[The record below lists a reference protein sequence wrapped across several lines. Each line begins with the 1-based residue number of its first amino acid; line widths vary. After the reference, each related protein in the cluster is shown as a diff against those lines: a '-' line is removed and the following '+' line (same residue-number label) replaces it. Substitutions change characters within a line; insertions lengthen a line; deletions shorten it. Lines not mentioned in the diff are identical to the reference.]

1 MMHRR
6 NKTRLYKWLGWSL
19 GPFAAAALILSLID
33 IDDVVMAQGIVE
45 PGAKIY
51 IDSPLS
57 RVVDRVLVG
66 PGDTVRTGQVLA
78 QLYDGDL
85 KSSVTT
91 AEKDLKGAEANLAV
105 TKARLARL
113 REQPTPEELRIA
125 ESLLE
130 QAKISLEARDQDLKR
145 ARHLYLGERLW
156 SQEELERAQT
166 NYELAQANL
175 KVAIENFN
183 LTRRGPS
190 NAELDQAA
198 AEVRQAQAT
207 LEGTRQDLVAT
218 REALALTTL
227 KAPADGIVVRRDLHP
242 GMLAGPGGIV
252 LIVAGLGRE
261 TIIDAWIGET
271 SSWKVRVGNPVEILS
286 NMFSD
291 REDFAGLGRVST
303 IHGYALNDGGARTF
317 QIRVDIEETPIPL
330 RYGSTAD
337 LRIVVGQRSILKIL
351 LGFENRSA
359 VEAGRAPNTPAR
371 QPDIPSEP
379 VVDQTPTSDPK
390 VVQTD
395 SDSIQSPPIQ

>member
-6 NKTRLYKWLGWSL
+6 NKTKIFKWIGWTL
-19 GPFAAAALILSLID
+19 GPIAAVALILALID

-57 RVVDRVLVG
+57 RVIDRVLVE
-66 PGDTVRTGQVLA
+66 PGDTIRTGQVLA

-85 KSSVTT
+85 RGSVTT

-105 TKARLARL
+105 VKARLARL

-130 QAKISLEARDQDLKR
+130 QAKINLDARDQDLKR

-166 NYELAQANL
+166 SYELAQANL
-175 KVAIENFN
+175 KVAVENYN

-190 NAELDQAA
+190 KAELDQAA

-207 LEGTRQDLVAT
+207 LEGTRQDLLAT

-227 KAPADGIVVRRDLHP
+227 RAPSDGVVVRRDLHP
-242 GMLAGPGGIV
+242 GMLASQGGIV
-252 LIVAGLGRE
+252 LIVAGLGPE
-261 TIIDAWIGET
+261 PIIDAWIGET
-271 SSWKVRVGNPVEILS
+271 SSWKVQVGHPVEILS

-291 REDFAGLGRVST
+291 REDFVGLGRVSN
-303 IHGYALNDGGARTF
+303 IYGYAVNDGGARTF
-317 QIRVDIEETPIPL
+317 QTQVEIEETPIPL

-337 LRIVVGQRSILKIL
+337 LRIIVGQRSILKIL
-351 LGFENRSA
+351 LGIENATA
-359 VEAGRAPNTPAR
+359 VEAGRELKGPTKEPESK
-371 QPDIPSEP
+371 IEP
-379 VVDQTPTSDPK
+379 VVDLNAPPDQK
-390 VVQTD
+390 VVQTA
-395 SDSIQSPPIQ
+395 SDSLQSPPVQ